1 MASVSSSITH
11 RYVVLVFVSLFPS
24 SLPFNFCCG
33 CDFIW
38 FRLFINSV
46 ISLCSFSAHI
56 LFDNK
61 LELVLCKLGV

>member
-1 MASVSSSITH
+1 MEIFYAKG
-11 RYVVLVFVSLFPS
+11 FGFLFD
-24 SLPFNFCCG
+24 NAEGCG

-46 ISLCSFSAHI
+46 ISLCSFFSHI

-61 LELVLCKLGV
+61 LELVICKFGV